1 MHRQEAKG
9 KTLIFDTVTIGHHDI
24 VFIGND
30 ETYSVAMLVLSLDD
44 TEDMKLYE
52 QINAAV
58 IAHWMQHGAPF
69 PVKIAI
75 E

>member
-30 ETYSVAMLVLSLDD
+30 KTYHVAMLILDLGD
-44 TEDMKLYE
+44 NDDMDLYGR
-52 QINAAV
+52 INEV
-58 IAHWMQHGAPF
+58 IIAQWITTGKPF
-69 PVKIAI
+69 PVTIAI
-75 E
+75 K